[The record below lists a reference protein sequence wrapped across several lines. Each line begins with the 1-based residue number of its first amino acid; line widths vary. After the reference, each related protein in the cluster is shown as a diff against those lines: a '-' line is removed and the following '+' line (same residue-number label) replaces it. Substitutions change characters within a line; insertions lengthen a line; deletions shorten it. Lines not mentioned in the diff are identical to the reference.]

1 MRKNLLIFSL
11 WFPATII
18 TLIAAIILLYI
29 MPVSVIEKSI
39 IPSQNQS
46 LGVNEYQL
54 YAAVPEVLGT
64 FTSTITTGD
73 ARPGILTKFFE
84 THKSPLIDYSNLLVE
99 VADTY
104 NLDFRLLPA
113 IAMQESNLCKRIPAE
128 SYNCWG
134 FGIYGSKVLRFESYE
149 EAIETIAK
157 TLRGKYVDKGL
168 LTPEEIQAKYTPSSN
183 GSWAASVSHF
193 MDLMK

>member
-18 TLIAAIILLYI
+18 TLIAAILLLYI
-29 MPVSVIEKSI
+29 MPISLIEQSVM
-39 IPSQNQS
+39 PNQNQN

-64 FTSTITTGD
+64 FISTIKTGD
-73 ARPGILTKFFE
+73 ARPGILAKFFE
-84 THKSPLIDYSNLLVE
+84 KHKSPLVSHSQFLVE
-99 VADTY
+99 IADTY

-113 IAMQESNLCKRIPAE
+113 IAMQESNLCKKIPLD

-134 FGIYGSKVLRFESYE
+134 FGIYGSKVLKFQSYE
-149 EAIETIAK
+149 EAIEAVAK

-183 GSWAASVSHF
+183 GSWANAVSHF
-193 MDLMK
+193 MEEMK